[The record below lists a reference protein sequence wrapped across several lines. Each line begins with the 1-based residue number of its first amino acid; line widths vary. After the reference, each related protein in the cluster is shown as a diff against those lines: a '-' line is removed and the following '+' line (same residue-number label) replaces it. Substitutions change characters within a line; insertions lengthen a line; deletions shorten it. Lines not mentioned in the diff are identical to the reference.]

1 MFQKGSG
8 LFALLPNPK
17 SSLIPQSVFNR
28 NFKPAAKKPIQA
40 AISKKPTKP
49 VLNTSVKS
57 SLINY
62 EDSGDEDESSGN
74 VDFFSLDSKEVD
86 ETPAPVD
93 VDLEFPSVHQPSVQ
107 EVPVEE
113 TSTKPLSFNS
123 SFQPQGWSEVSV
135 SQPSSS
141 SSTSQ
146 YPTST
151 YMPFSSQALELD
163 QEAVSLCCFVIII
176 LLYIFNGFLLKSSA
190 LISYFIYFLF

>member
-17 SSLIPQSVFNR
+17 SSLVPQSVFNR
-28 NFKPAAKKPIQA
+28 NVKLAVKKPSPTANI
-40 AISKKPTKP
+40 KKTSKP

-74 VDFFSLDSKEVD
+74 VDFFSLDSKED
-86 ETPAPVD
+86 EETPAPVD
-93 VDLEFPSVHQPSVQ
+93 IDMYFPSVHQPPVQ
-107 EVPVEE
+107 DVPEE
-113 TSTKPLSFNS
+113 ELRTKPLNFNS
-123 SFQPQGWSEVSV
+123 SLQPQSWSEDSV

-141 SSTSQ
+141 SCTSQ

-151 YMPFSSQALELD
+151 YMSFSSKALELD
-163 QEAVSLCCFVIII
+163 QEAVSVFIFFIVIS
-176 LLYIFNGFLLKSSA
+176 LY
-190 LISYFIYFLF
+190 